1 MVAFV
6 APYHVAW
13 RRPNT
18 VNLSAMRRDPETMDP
33 TLGALVSTIC
43 ARNLTVLGLDSLAL
57 LGWNISESSPRRG
70 RVLRRYFVP
79 ARLVVRGHDIRPVE
93 NVKDSWL
100 LSTGVDALG
109 IPDQSQLD
117 RMVGSDRI
125 ACGGCG
131 APQPRAQA
139 SALRLNAMRYLCAS
153 RSQPTD
159 RRESAILES
168 ACAHPGKTPALRA
181 GWKPSRHRPPC
192 WTRYRW

>member
-100 LSTGVDALG
+100 LSTGRAWMLSESQISPNWIAWSGRTGLLAADAG
-109 IPDQSQLD
+109 HH
-117 RMVGSDRI
+117 
-125 ACGGCG
+125 
-131 APQPRAQA
+131 
-139 SALRLNAMRYLCAS
+139 S
-153 RSQPTD
+153 RE
-159 RRESAILES
+159 RRRVR
-168 ACAHPGKTPALRA
+168 PG
-181 GWKPSRHRPPC
+181 
-192 WTRYRW
+192 